1 MLFLVEK
8 MPQKLSGHKMVR
20 VGFDLLVI
28 GGSWINSDTLN
39 WEYTTSLYKLTCKNK
54 SCTWETLQNVLKEPR
69 YAPVAFALPDDYF
82 NCT

>member
-1 MLFLVEK
+1 
-8 MPQKLSGHKMVR
+8 MVR